1 MPGRKKPRR
10 EMTTDELARSLFG
23 KPVVD
28 RIAEELGQEPKP
40 QVPAKPKK
48 SLKPSVI
55 NGKHT

>member
-23 KPVVD
+23 KTVVD
-28 RIAEELGQEPKP
+28 RIAEELGQKPNP
-40 QVPAKPKK
+40 QVPEKPKK
-48 SLKPSVI
+48 SVKTSVI